1 MAASL
6 WHTAVDRGPAPPPW
20 VVALSLVVAAVVVGF
35 PRAWRLSRNVI
46 TIAHEGGHAVVGLL
60 AGRRLAGIRLHSDTS
75 GVTVTSGRPRG
86 VGMVATVAAGYVMP
100 SLLGLGGAW
109 LVASRHMGALLVGS
123 LALLAAM
130 LMALR
135 NVFGVLSVAV
145 CAAAILGTLWLG
157 SATLQATLAWTMTWL
172 LLLGGVR
179 PVWELQRTR
188 GSRSRSTS
196 DADQLAALT
205 HLPAVVWVA
214 VFAGLTLASLFV
226 GARWLVLTVR

>member
-1 MAASL
+1 M
-6 WHTAVDRGPAPPPW
+6 
-20 VVALSLVVAAVVVGF
+20 
-35 PRAWRLSRNVI
+35 I

-60 AGRRLAGIRLHSDTS
+60 AGRRLGGIRLHSDTS

-86 VGMVATVAAGYVMP
+86 LGMIATVAAGYVMP

-109 LVASRHMGALLVGS
+109 LVASRHIGALLVGS

-130 LMALR
+130 LVALR

-145 CAAAILGTLWLG
+145 CAAAILATLWLG
-157 SATLQATLAWTMTWL
+157 SSTIQAELAWTMTWL

-179 PVWELQRTR
+179 PIWELQRTR
-188 GSRSRSTS
+188 HGRSGPTS

-214 VFAGLTLASLFV
+214 LFAGVALATLFV
-226 GARWLVLTVR
+226 GGRWLVLTVR